1 MRKYELMII
10 YDPSL
15 EEDDVAKELSKITS
29 FIEKKGGEIVD
40 KENWGVKKL
49 AYPIKHQEDGYYCL
63 IHFNSG
69 NRVITEINR
78 MNKINDKVLR
88 HLIVKRKA

>member
-1 MRKYELMII
+1 MRKYELVII

-29 FIEKKGGEIVD
+29 FIEKENGEIVD

-49 AYPIKHQEDGYYCL
+49 AYPIKHQEDGYYYL
-63 IHFNSG
+63 LHFNSG
-69 NRVITEINR
+69 DKVIPEINR
-78 MNKINDKVLR
+78 MNKINDKVLK